1 MIKTFKY
8 RYILALAIC
17 LLVLDSYAQQKTDTL
32 IVNVGKSKIIFLIK
46 DKADLEQMEKY
57 DLNEILQSLKMKLS
71 SDSTL
76 VIDNG
81 LNETVIGDTTVI
93 VENRNNNYS
102 DDNDNDDYYNND
114 NDRTTDNR
122 WRNEERYRKRG
133 TRSMFNFDLGTNNYL
148 NGDGKF
154 ADQDNEEYAVRP
166 WGSWYFAINS
176 INQTTISKRLYLEW
190 GPGISWYN
198 FKFQNSRTRI
208 TEIGDQT
215 IFLEDP
221 DMEVDYKKSKL
232 TASFINF
239 TAVPMIAFGSPKRRN
254 RNFNNWDQINFGQ
267 PDAGF
272 RIGVGGYAGY
282 RLGSHAKVKYKGG
295 KKDKDRDNFN
305 LTNLRYGVRL
315 QMGFRGTDLFFNY
328 DLNELFA
335 EDKGPKLNAFSFG
348 IIL

>member
-1 MIKTFKY
+1 MIRTFKY
-8 RYILALAIC
+8 RYLLALAIC
-17 LLVLDSYAQQKTDTL
+17 FLVVNGFAQQKTDTL
-32 IVNVGKSKIIFLIK
+32 IVNVGKSKIIFLIE

-57 DLNEILQSLKMKLS
+57 DLNEILQSLKMRLNN
-71 SDSTL
+71 DSTL
-76 VIDNG
+76 VSDNG
-81 LNETVIGDTTVI
+81 DEETVIGDTTV
-93 VENRNNNYS
+93 VVDNNSNEDEVYEYRS
-102 DDNDNDDYYNND
+102 NDDRRDY
-114 NDRTTDNR
+114 DNR

-133 TRSMFNFDLGTNNYL
+133 TRNMINFDLGTNNYL
-148 NGDGKF
+148 NADGKF
-154 ADQDNEEYAVRP
+154 ADQDNEDYAVRP

-176 INQTTISKRLYLEW
+176 IYQTSLSKHLYLEW

-198 FKFQNSRTRI
+198 FKFQNNRTRI

-232 TASFINF
+232 TASFLNF
-239 TAVPMIAFGSPKRRN
+239 TAVPMIAFGTPKRRN
-254 RNFNNWDQINFGQ
+254 RNFKNWDEISFGQ

-272 RIGVGGYAGY
+272 RIGLGGYAGY

-315 QMGFRGTDLFFNY
+315 QVGFRGTDLFFNY
-328 DLNELFA
+328 DLDELFA

>member
-1 MIKTFKY
+1 MIRTLKY
-8 RYILALAIC
+8 Q
-17 LLVLDSYAQQKTDTL
+17 LVLILVLYLAVMESFAQQKTDTL
-32 IVNVGKSKIIFLIK
+32 IVNVGKSKIIFLIG

-57 DLNEILQSLKMKLS
+57 DLNEILQSLKMKLN

-76 VIDNG
+76 VSDNG
-81 LNETVIGDTTVI
+81 TEERVISDTTV
-93 VENRNNNYS
+93 VV
-102 DDNDNDDYYNND
+102 DNGDNKDKPYEYISNND
-114 NDRTTDNR
+114 GSRDYDNR
-122 WRNEERYRKRG
+122 WRNEERYRRRG
-133 TRSMFNFDLGTNNYL
+133 TRNMINFDLGTNNYL
-148 NGDGKF
+148 NGEGKF
-154 ADQDNEEYAVRP
+154 ADEDNEAYAVRP

-176 INQTTISKRLYLEW
+176 IYQTSISKHLYLEW

-239 TAVPMIAFGSPKRRN
+239 TAVPMVNFGNPKRRS
-254 RNFNNWDQINFGQ
+254 RNFKNWDEINFGQ

>member
-1 MIKTFKY
+1 MIRTFKY
-8 RYILALAIC
+8 QLILILAIC
-17 LLVLDSYAQQKTDTL
+17 LMVTKSFGQQKTDTL
-32 IVNVGKSKIIFLIK
+32 IVNVGKSKIIFLIE

-57 DLNEILQSLKMKLS
+57 DLNEILQSLKMKLN

-76 VIDNG
+76 VSDNG
-81 LNETVIGDTTVI
+81 TEERVISDTTV
-93 VENRNNNYS
+93 VVDNRDNNDEPYEYS
-102 DDNDNDDYYNND
+102 SNNDRYRDDN
-114 NDRTTDNR
+114 NR
-122 WRNEERYRKRG
+122 WRNEERYRRRG
-133 TRSMFNFDLGTNNYL
+133 TRNMINFDLGTNNYL
-148 NGDGKF
+148 NSDGKF
-154 ADQDNEEYAVRP
+154 ADQDNENYAVRP

-176 INQTTISKRLYLEW
+176 IYQTSISKRSYIEW

-215 IFLEDP
+215 VFIEDP
-221 DMEVDYKKSKL
+221 DMDVEYKKSKL

-239 TAVPMIAFGSPKRRN
+239 SAVPMLYFGNPKRRN
-254 RNFNNWDQINFGQ
+254 RSFNNWDEISFGQ

-272 RIGVGGYAGY
+272 RIGIGGYAGY
-282 RLGSHAKVKYKGG
+282 RLGSHSKVKYKGG

>member
-1 MIKTFKY
+1 MIRTLKY
-8 RYILALAIC
+8 Q
-17 LLVLDSYAQQKTDTL
+17 LVLIFTICMMVTESFAQQKTDTL
-32 IVNVGKSKIIFLIK
+32 IVNVGKSKIIFLIG

-57 DLNEILQSLKMKLS
+57 DLNEILQSLKMKLNG
-71 SDSTL
+71 DSTL
-76 VIDNG
+76 VSDNG
-81 LNETVIGDTTVI
+81 TEERVISDTTV
-93 VENRNNNYS
+93 VVDNGDNKDKPYEYS
-102 DDNDNDDYYNND
+102 SNND
-114 NDRTTDNR
+114 GSRDYDNR
-122 WRNEERYRKRG
+122 WRNEERYRRRG
-133 TRSMFNFDLGTNNYL
+133 TRNMINFDLGTNNYL
-148 NGDGKF
+148 NGEGKF
-154 ADQDNEEYAVRP
+154 ADEDNEAYAVRP

-176 INQTTISKRLYLEW
+176 IYQTSISKHLYLEW

-208 TEIGDQT
+208 TEIGDRT

-239 TAVPMIAFGSPKRRN
+239 TAVPMVNFGNPKRRS
-254 RNFNNWDQINFGQ
+254 RNFKNWDEINFGQ

>member
-1 MIKTFKY
+1 MIRTFKY
-8 RYILALAIC
+8 RFILAFALC
-17 LLVLDSYAQQKTDTL
+17 LLAMEGFAQQNSDTL
-32 IVNVGKSKIIFLIK
+32 IVNVGKSKIIFLIE

-57 DLNEILQSLKMKLS
+57 DLNEILQSLKMRLNN
-71 SDSTL
+71 DSTL
-76 VIDNG
+76 VSDNDG
-81 LNETVIGDTTVI
+81 EETVIGDTTVI
-93 VENRNNNYS
+93 V
-102 DDNDNDDYYNND
+102 DNSTKNDDVYEYRSND
-114 NDRTTDNR
+114 DRRDVDNR
-122 WRNEERYRKRG
+122 WRNEERYRRRG
-133 TRSMFNFDLGTNNYL
+133 TRNMINFDLGTNNYL

-154 ADQDNEEYAVRP
+154 ADQDNEDYAVRP

-176 INQTTISKRLYLEW
+176 TYQTSISKRLYLEW

-198 FKFQNSRTRI
+198 FKFQNNRTRI

-232 TASFINF
+232 TASFLNF
-239 TAVPMIAFGSPKRRN
+239 TAVPMIAFGNPKRRN
-254 RNFNNWDQINFGQ
+254 RSFSNWDEISFGQ

-272 RIGVGGYAGY
+272 RIGIGGYAGY
-282 RLGSHAKVKYKGG
+282 RLGSHSKVKYKGG

-305 LTNLRYGVRL
+305 LNNLRYGVRL

-335 EDKGPKLNAFSFG
+335 EDKGPQLNAFSFG

>member
-1 MIKTFKY
+1 MIRTLKY
-8 RYILALAIC
+8 QLILILALC
-17 LLVLDSYAQQKTDTL
+17 LAVMEGFAQQKTDTL
-32 IVNVGKSKIIFLIK
+32 IVNVGKSKIIFLIE

-57 DLNEILQSLKMKLS
+57 DLNEILQSLKMKLNG
-71 SDSTL
+71 DSTL
-76 VIDNG
+76 VSDNG
-81 LNETVIGDTTVI
+81 SEETVIGDTTVV
-93 VENRNNNYS
+93 VENNNDDDYNYS
-102 DDNDNDDYYNND
+102 DDSYSNDDYKAS
-114 NDRTTDNR
+114 DNR
-122 WRNEERYRKRG
+122 WRNEERYRSRG
-133 TRSMFNFDLGTNNYL
+133 TRNMINFDFGTNNYL

-154 ADQDNEEYAVRP
+154 ADEDNEAYAVRP
-166 WGSWYFAINS
+166 WGSWYFGINS
-176 INQTTISKRLYLEW
+176 IYQTSLAKRFYIEW

-232 TASFINF
+232 TATFINF
-239 TAVPMIAFGSPKRRN
+239 TAVPMVNFGNPKRRS
-254 RNFNNWDQINFGQ
+254 RNFKNWDEINFGQ